1 MNRRRAGIGWTTA
14 IVLVLTALAGTAGT
28 TAAMGADDPAAP
40 SATSTGSASPS
51 GSGTPSGTTD
61 AGAAAAVATDTTTPS
76 APTTS
81 ADPTATATPTEGC
94 PLCPPLD
101 YVPANGTKFNHPF
114 TPSSASDIRVH
125 VTRAVKSVPSGG
137 TIRLA
142 LFSLND
148 SGLADA
154 LIAAVKRGVSVQIVG
169 NNHNITNSIPGL
181 PPSPSFKRL
190 RNVLGYQRTEPG
202 VDPERVSFARTC
214 HYSCRG
220 SGGAVHYKMFLFS
233 SLGKDSYDPA
243 TGVARESCP
252 PNTEATCRQWVTM
265 MGSPNLTTKAAY
277 GQWNHLDTFANK
289 DTYDLYQRWWHQMK
303 ADSPRAH
310 PYERASA
317 GGFTSWTFP
326 KPGTTAANDPLMDGL
341 RGIHCKGVASGYG
354 VNGRTKIR
362 IGAYTFFGNRGDWIS
377 KKVRSLWNDGCD
389 VSVEYSIMVDRIKKR
404 LYSPS
409 GRGRIPMR
417 QVVTFNRRGAIDAY
431 DHAKWIAMSGNWG
444 GDPSSK
450 IVWTGT
456 TNISDL
462 GFRIDDTGQVWRSA
476 SRVDAYMNDFSQLFR
491 SRQAHVPS
499 PTSRLNARVGSPQLT
514 LGQGRY
520 AAFEPE

>member
-1 MNRRRAGIGWTTA
+1 M
-14 IVLVLTALAGTAGT
+14 
-28 TAAMGADDPAAP
+28 
-40 SATSTGSASPS
+40 
-51 GSGTPSGTTD
+51 
-61 AGAAAAVATDTTTPS
+61 
-76 APTTS
+76 
-81 ADPTATATPTEGC
+81 
-94 PLCPPLD
+94 
-101 YVPANGTKFNHPF
+101 
-114 TPSSASDIRVH
+114 
-125 VTRAVKSVPSGG
+125 
-137 TIRLA
+137 
-142 LFSLND
+142 
-148 SGLADA
+148 
-154 LIAAVKRGVSVQIVG
+154 
-169 NNHNITNSIPGL
+169 
-181 PPSPSFKRL
+181 
-190 RNVLGYQRTEPG
+190 
-202 VDPERVSFARTC
+202 
-214 HYSCRG
+214 
-220 SGGAVHYKMFLFS
+220 
-233 SLGKDSYDPA
+233 
-243 TGVARESCP
+243 ARESCP

-303 ADSPRAH
+303 ADTPRAH
-310 PYERASA
+310 PYERAKA

-389 VSVEYSIMVDRIKKR
+389 VSIEYSIMVDRIKKR

-476 SRVDAYMNDFSQLFR
+476 SRVDAYMNDFSQLCRSKQRPRAVADEPAQRPGRQPPAHARSGSLRGLRAGVARCRVSTCWSSPRRDRVETR
-491 SRQAHVPS
+491 SRARTRRLRVVVGGRVHHGMQDNYDSRTGRELPTMDRAPMMCSSWEAQVRLHTVVKPQHQATPGH
-499 PTSRLNARVGSPQLT
+499 PTPAVRRANKPPTGTGRCSRRCRSSDPARCPAC
-514 LGQGRY
+514 R
-520 AAFEPE
+520 